1 MELYYFILYD
11 FYLFKK
17 KNKKYNKYNKE
28 KKIDF
33 ISLYLISNRYYIHVF
48 SYWFIINI
56 YLSVSH

>member
-48 SYWFIINI
+48 SY
-56 YLSVSH
+56 